1 MNHTKGRQDND
12 IANAQTF
19 AREAE
24 DHVTNLISIIEELD
38 SKLDDWVEATG
49 YDDPNVVANE
59 IDTLKAR
66 IAELEAARE

>member
-1 MNHTKGRQDND
+1 MNHTKGHQDND

-19 AREAE
+19 AREAD

-49 YDDPNVVANE
+49 HDYPDAATNE